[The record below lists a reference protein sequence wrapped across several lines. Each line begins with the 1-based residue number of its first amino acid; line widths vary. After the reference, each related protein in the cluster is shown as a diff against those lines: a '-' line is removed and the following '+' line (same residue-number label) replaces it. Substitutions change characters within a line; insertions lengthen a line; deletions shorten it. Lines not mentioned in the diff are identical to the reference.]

1 MNIMVAGSGGQ
12 LGSEFRAMACAY
24 PQWNFF
30 LYSHNDLDISD
41 EVRVDEA
48 MRECR
53 CDVVINCAAFT
64 SVDKAES
71 NPDLSFRVN
80 REGAGVLAQC
90 ARRQGALLI
99 HFSTYYVFDGLSPM
113 PYRESDPVSPLG
125 VYGISKWEG
134 EELVRRIA
142 PSCMVIRVG
151 WLYSDFGENF
161 VKTMLR
167 LGRERR
173 SLNVVSDRVGSPV
186 FAADVV
192 AAVMGILGKAD
203 LNRTYSS
210 IYHYANE
217 GGCSWYDFA
226 VAIMK
231 QAALPCRVLPAEST
245 SFAVN
250 GPRPWY
256 SVLDSN
262 AIKKE
267 WGLDIPHWEKSLAAM
282 IGNTFH

>member
-1 MNIMVAGSGGQ
+1 MVAGSGGQ
-12 LGSEFRAMACAY
+12 LGSEFRAMACAH

-71 NPDLSFRVN
+71 SPDLSFRVN

-90 ARRQGALLI
+90 ARRQAALLI

-134 EELVRRIA
+134 EELVRCIA

-167 LGRERR
+167 LGREKR

-192 AAVMGILGKAD
+192 AAVMGILGKVD

-217 GGCSWYDFA
+217 GVCSWYDFA